1 MIGLLVVQA
10 LRVAGCKQIIA
21 KDGALSGFGG
31 GVWRKRQLLDLE
43 RNGKL
48 PASL

>member
-1 MIGLLVVQA
+1 MSFKLTHYPA
-10 LRVAGCKQIIA
+10 FR
-21 KDGALSGFGG
+21 SGFGG

-43 RNGKL
+43 RNEKL